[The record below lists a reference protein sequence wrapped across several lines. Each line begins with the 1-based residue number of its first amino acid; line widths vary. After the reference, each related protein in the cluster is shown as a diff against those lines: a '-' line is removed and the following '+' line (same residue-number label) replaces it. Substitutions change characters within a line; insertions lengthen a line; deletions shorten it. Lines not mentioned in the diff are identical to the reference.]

1 MECGNSGKKW
11 KRKIEHYFLNN
22 AVRKVKTWTDDKN
35 YMGGKKGRINKQLGR
50 GAENFL
56 KYIYVSLPLLL
67 GTEE

>member
-35 YMGGKKGRINKQLGR
+35 YMGGKRAELINSLG
-50 GAENFL
+50 GVQ
-56 KYIYVSLPLLL
+56 KIY
-67 GTEE
+67 